1 MVYLKGG
8 NLFVQG
14 LGCRMEQDPPVG
26 MQKRMPQELDGE
38 RTHSEAFYE
47 RIAIGWLMENTALA

>member
-1 MVYLKGG
+1 M
-8 NLFVQG
+8 QG